1 MEIGLGV
8 GVVCAALVLLAVI
21 VIGPS
26 RRVRAESK
34 MPIETQVRLLLGLPE
49 ETGEMRVVGPTD
61 HGPGPSPFDTA
72 QFSAL
77 SSLDGPESES
87 EPSTGAA

>member
-1 MEIGLGV
+1 MEIALGIGV
-8 GVVCAALVLLAVI
+8 GCAALALLALI

-34 MPIETQVRLLLGLPE
+34 MPLETQVRLLLGLPE
-49 ETGEMRVVGPTD
+49 ETGQVPVVSAGDTGPT
-61 HGPGPSPFDTA
+61 PFDTA

-77 SSLDGPESES
+77 SNLAAPGGDEQ
-87 EPSTGAA
+87 STGAA